1 MPSKPGNNTLT
12 STKTLK
18 GNSGEGSFPPH
29 CFFLQYSSF
38 ISFSSVI
45 TLEFRSVIRYG
56 VLLYVSNR
64 KEGDAFEYLAVELVE
79 GKIVYHF
86 NSGAGVVMMK
96 TNEVYATGEWVKVCS
111 FPFLFTFLLLIVSK

>member
-1 MPSKPGNNTLT
+1 M
-12 STKTLK
+12 
-18 GNSGEGSFPPH
+18 
-29 CFFLQYSSF
+29 
-38 ISFSSVI
+38 I